1 MKQLNLIILVSTIL
15 TFNLIGQ
22 DLAHA
27 ESVSPKF
34 FQNTSNPDTSIVNS
48 SDDSEIDGQ
57 RTEIKSQ
64 KTGAKKADK
73 DYRNLGFKTSVNKY
87 LKEMDG
93 EKLTKE
99 KMFRLANSFRLN
111 SQTEEAEYWYSQVIT
126 DDSNAKHILRYAQVL
141 QSNGKCEDA
150 TRWYKRFN
158 KVASRKE
165 RKNREVIIDCEELKS
180 IKNHETVVLKNV
192 RALNTQHLDFSPI
205 PYKNGVIFSTTRKNS
220 KPKEVIDSWTDD
232 NFSDLFYSEY
242 SEEMNRFKRPVPL
255 KGDLNKQ
262 FHDGVATFDPSG
274 MMMFF
279 TRNNRNGKAKSKDG
293 LIDLKVYSAV
303 YDGEYWTNV
312 TELPFN
318 SNEFTSCHPTL
329 SDDGKRLYFAS
340 NRPGGFGGLDI
351 YVSENKGGLWQ
362 DPTNLG
368 PTVNSAGNEIFPV
381 MHDNETLYYS
391 SNGHQGLGG
400 LDIFKANKTDL
411 KDETSWTVRENLGTP
426 FNSLKDDFGFV
437 LINDGTHTGFL
448 TSNRE
453 GGKGKDD
460 IYTWTM
466 DGELEEDGPMLRTI
480 CVYDEKTGDRL
491 DNAMVTIIE
500 KSMMDGEEEN
510 DDLMLTLQPLDENED
525 KGKYILGITGKNK
538 NKEESKLMDFTTD
551 AEGVFTYTAK
561 PGKQYAFKVERKGYD
576 NHDEKVTY
584 RKLKESNEYCLPM
597 NRKNCRVMAGLV
609 VNKAYGKAMPDAV
622 VEVWNKCTNQKDKFT
637 TDATG
642 TFDICVPCGC
652 EYRIHATKSGFDSD
666 TEFISTVDLD
676 CTDET
681 PVNAKLEL
689 GVRKVVATPYVEP
702 KPVPTVPV
710 TTYQEVV
717 TYVPQTKLVPVTT
730 HVPITEVPNYNNTH
744 VNYNNV
750 HTTTTTTHAT
760 STITNPNLGVGNVI
774 SLQDVYYNFD
784 KYDIRED
791 ASKDLDHLYNLMVQY
806 PSLEVELM
814 SHTDSRGSNAYNKT
828 LSANRANAA
837 MQYLIKRGIAAHR
850 MTSNGYGETQ
860 LKNRCADG
868 TECTEVEHQ
877 QNRRTEVKVTKFNSP
892 GTTIQGH

>member
-1 MKQLNLIILVSTIL
+1 MKQLNLILLLSTLLTLNLVGQDIAQAGPLVSDFL
-15 TFNLIGQ
+15 
-22 DLAHA
+22 
-27 ESVSPKF
+27 V
-34 FQNTSNPDTSIVNS
+34 SNPDTSIVTSNS
-48 SDDSEIDGQ
+48 SEEIDGH
-57 RTEIKSQ
+57 RTEIKS
-64 KTGAKKADK
+64 KDTGAKKADK

-93 EKLTKE
+93 EKMSKD

-126 DDSNAKHILRYAQVL
+126 EDSKAKNILRYAQVL

-150 TRWYKRFN
+150 TRWYEKFN
-158 KVASRKE
+158 EVASRKE
-165 RKNREVIIDCEELKS
+165 RKNRELIIDCEELKS

-192 RALNTQHLDFSPI
+192 KALNTSHLDFSPI

-220 KPKEVIDSWTDD
+220 KPKEIIDSWTDD

-242 SEEMNRFKRPVPL
+242 SEEMNEFKKPIPL

-279 TRNNRNGKAKSKDG
+279 TRNNKNGKSKSKDG
-293 LIDLKVYSAV
+293 LIDLKIYSAI
-303 YDGEYWTNV
+303 YDGKYWANV

-351 YVSENKGGLWQ
+351 YVSESKGGLWH
-362 DPTNLG
+362 DPINLG

-381 MHDNETLYYS
+381 IHDNGNLYYS
-391 SNGHQGLGG
+391 SNGHKGLGG
-400 LDIFKANKTDL
+400 LDIFKASKTDS
-411 KDETSWTVRENLGTP
+411 KDETSWTIRENLGTP

-437 LINDGTHTGFL
+437 LVNDGTHTGFL

-453 GGKGKDD
+453 GGEGKDD

-466 DGELEEDGPMLRTI
+466 DGELEEDGPLSRTI

-491 DNAMVTIIE
+491 ENAQVTIIE
-500 KSMMDGEEEN
+500 NSMMGEEN

-538 NKEESKLMDFTTD
+538 KGEGTKLMDFTTD
-551 AEGVFTYTAK
+551 AEGFFTYTAK
-561 PGKQYAFKVERKGYD
+561 PGKNYSIKVERKGYD

-584 RKLKESNEYCLPM
+584 RKLKDNNEYCLPM

-609 VNKAYGKAMPDAV
+609 TNKKYNTAMPDAI
-622 VEVWNKCTNQKDKFT
+622 VEIWNKCTNQKDRFT

-642 TFDICVPCGC
+642 AFDVCVPCGC
-652 EYRIHATKSGFDSD
+652 EYRIHATKPGFDSD
-666 TEFISTVDLD
+666 TEFISTIDLD
-676 CTDET
+676 CTNDT

-689 GVRKVVATPYVEP
+689 DVRKIVATPYVEP
-702 KPVPTVPV
+702 VPVPTVPV
-710 TTYQEVV
+710 TTYEEVI
-717 TYVPQTKLVPVTT
+717 TYVAQTKLVPVTT
-730 HVPITEVPNYNNTH
+730 HVPITDMPNYNNTH
-744 VNYNNV
+744 VNHNNAYNYN
-750 HTTTTTTHAT
+750 AT
-760 STITNPNLGVGNVI
+760 STITNPNLATGNVI
-774 SLQDVYYNFD
+774 SLKDVYYNFD
-784 KYDIRED
+784 KFDIRED
-791 ASKDLDHLYNLMVQY
+791 ASKDLNHLYNLMIEH
-806 PSLEVELM
+806 PSLEIELM

-828 LSANRANAA
+828 LSANRANAVR
-837 MQYLIKRGIAAHR
+837 QYLIKRGIASSR
-850 MTSNGYGETQ
+850 MTSNGYGELQ

-868 TECTEVEHQ
+868 VECTEMEHQ

-892 GTTIQGH
+892 GTTITPH